1 MFYFKKKKAVEHLV
15 NKKKKE
21 NTLKNELIKMK
32 SCRTLNR
39 QTVVDCDT
47 PRPTT
52 PPYLA
57 KIKRGSRGGGLGG
70 SGPPHCNLWSNKK
83 KPI

>member
-1 MFYFKKKKAVEHLV
+1 MFYFLKKAVEHLV

-39 QTVVDCDT
+39 QTVVDCD
-47 PRPTT
+47 PPPPPNRPL
-52 PPYLA
+52 PIWPKSSADLEW
-57 KIKRGSRGGGLGG
+57 GG
-70 SGPPHCNLWSNKK
+70 
-83 KPI
+83 